1 MEKSQS
7 EARQPLK
14 GKDKIEELEYFY
26 LKLVIKET
34 FRLHPAPAV
43 GPVIPRLAR
52 AKVIIN
58 AYAIGRDSKLW
69 ADHPENAF
77 KTMDF
82 KGNNFELLPFPFGAG
97 RRLCRVIS
105 FELPLHTLNLDL
117 LKYLYHLDWKLANRM
132 KLEALNHDD

>member
-14 GKDKIEELEYFY
+14 GKNKIEELEYFY

-43 GPVIPRLAR
+43 DHIIPRQAR

-58 AYAIGRDSKLW
+58 AYAIGRD
-69 ADHPENAF
+69 
-77 KTMDF
+77 
-82 KGNNFELLPFPFGAG
+82 
-97 RRLCRVIS
+97 
-105 FELPLHTLNLDL
+105 
-117 LKYLYHLDWKLANRM
+117 
-132 KLEALNHDD
+132 